1 MSLWVGD
8 EHNKIIPLIKKPFPT
23 NYNFMFLRNINYLQ
37 DGEIISFTINK
48 LNMNVKD
55 LSVGLI
61 ISANNLRH
69 LI

>member
-1 MSLWVGD
+1 
-8 EHNKIIPLIKKPFPT
+8 
-23 NYNFMFLRNINYLQ
+23 MFLRNTDYLQ

-61 ISANNLRH
+61 IDEGIDSDISVCRFYCLNF
-69 LI
+69 IYYM